1 MSKIVLTQYTDPN
14 CTWSWG
20 AEPIMR
26 RMEMRYGHQLTIDF
40 VLGGLIRDFDDFHD
54 AANDIRKPEDVAPHW
69 EEASRQHGMPVDVGV
84 WEEDPPRSTYPA
96 GIATRAAGLQDP
108 RLGFRYL
115 RRLREV
121 TATER
126 RNIAKRDTLMAVGE
140 TVGVDLDLFGR
151 ALEDGR
157 AERAFREDLA
167 RMQRRGVRGF
177 PTFELE
183 VDGDARILGSY
194 QPFERLERALLRR
207 IPDLQSRELPPVPGF
222 VRTYGY
228 VATQEV
234 AELYEVEP
242 RRARRV
248 LGRLEES
255 GVVRSVRRG
264 NGIFWMPAGS
274 GPPDR
279 RGTGEIA
286 RGADTDERDADTR
299 ARTLTT
305 SPSRPHPSP

>member
-14 CTWSWG
+14 CIWSWG

-54 AANDIRKPEDVAPHW
+54 AANDIREPEDVAPHW
-69 EEASRQHGMPVDVGV
+69 EEASREHGMPVDVGV
-84 WEEDPPRSTYPA
+84 WEENPPRSTYPA
-96 GIATRAAGLQDP
+96 CIATRAAGLQGP
-108 RLGFRYL
+108 ELGFRYL

-126 RNIAKRDTLMAVGE
+126 RDIARRDTLIEVGE
-140 TVGVDLDLFGR
+140 TVGVDLDLFLR

-157 AERAFREDLA
+157 AERAFRQDLTW
-167 RMQRRGVRGF
+167 MQRRGVRGF

-183 VDGDARILGSY
+183 VDGDARILGTY

-207 IPDLQSRELPPVPGF
+207 APDLQPRELPPVPAF
-222 VRTYGY
+222 VDTYGY
-228 VATQEV
+228 VATREV
-234 AELYEVEP
+234 AEVYEVET
-242 RRARRV
+242 RRAREA
-248 LGRLEES
+248 LGRLEEA
-255 GVVRSVRRG
+255 GTVRSVRRG

-286 RGADTDERDADTR
+286 HGSDHHGRDADTR
-299 ARTLTT
+299 ETTLAA
-305 SPSRPHPSP
+305 PERG